1 MTIRD
6 NSSLFILEGERI
18 VINPKALM
26 IPEFSDL
33 YVRDKSPGKKRSLK
47 ELSYVYYMADY
58 KSEYNAYGLS
68 KETQLGVDIM
78 NQRDYK
84 PDPYVQKAI
93 DKYKVLQETPSMRYL
108 ISMRQRVNSII
119 DYLDNAQ
126 VKDKKKKKNEDGT
139 TEEIYLNPF
148 ISINLIVSTMGKLE
162 ETIES
167 IEKWEKKVFEEE
179 EEMKIRGGGMLNVF
193 EDPDS
198 AKWLGKK

>member
-1 MTIRD
+1 MTIKD
-6 NSSLFILEGERI
+6 NSSLFILEGERV

-33 YVRDKSPGKKRSLK
+33 YIRDKSPGKKRSLK

-108 ISMRQRVNSII
+108 ISMRQRVNSLI

-139 TEEIYLNPF
+139 TEETYLNPF

-193 EDPDS
+193 EDPNS

>member
-1 MTIRD
+1 MTIKD
-6 NSSLFILEGERI
+6 NSSLFILEGERV

-33 YVRDKSPGKKRSLK
+33 YIRDKSPGKKRSLK

-68 KETQLGVDIM
+68 KETQLGIDIM

-108 ISMRQRVNSII
+108 ISMRQRVNSLI

>member
-1 MTIRD
+1 MTIKD

-18 VINPKALM
+18 IINPKALM

-84 PDPYVQKAI
+84 PDSYVQKAI

-108 ISMRQRVNSII
+108 ISMRQRVNSLI

-139 TEEIYLNPF
+139 TEETYLNPF
-148 ISINLIVSTMGKLE
+148 ISINLIVSTMSKLE

-193 EDPDS
+193 EDPQS
-198 AKWLGKK
+198 AKWVGNK